1 MAVGMP
7 RSGRQF
13 PQSAV
18 DLAVVGGGIHGL
30 FAALEAAAR
39 GWRVALFER
48 DDFGGGLSFNHQR
61 TVHGGLRALQSGRLG
76 KTAQQ
81 IAERRAWALMA
92 PHLLRPLPFL
102 FPTDAA
108 LMRSRLAVGSALRV
122 YDWIGRDRNLGV
134 PAALHLPPSRIAS
147 RPETLQLFPGM
158 IDPSVTGSAIWHDYQ
173 LRHPDRLNWLVALA
187 ADRAGAVLFNHTEV
201 VELIREGGRLAG
213 VRVRRG
219 LSGEVA
225 DVPATRV
232 LLCAGAGTP
241 GLFTRFGL
249 PRAPLLVRASNLL
262 LRRPA
267 LDLALASRG
276 TSGRVLTATPW
287 SGYWLV
293 GTFQSDAPVDASSP
307 GPSPGEI
314 DAMIDDANI
323 AFPTLQ
329 VRPRDVLL
337 MHSGLTPAVI
347 RGRRA
352 ELLPDSRVITHAT
365 DGHAGVF
372 SVIGV
377 KFTTARLTALE
388 ALRVMQLA
396 GQRHRPEQPYDRGPQ
411 LLPHGTDEGA
421 EASLRAA
428 SMAAGVTLD
437 EDVCAHLID
446 WYGSE
451 AGDVVTLSAAASRL
465 QRLAP
470 SSPVLDG
477 EILYAMER
485 SRAVRLGDAVL
496 RRTRLGTTG
505 HPGHIA
511 LDAAAD
517 VMTAALGWSVEQRA
531 AEISD
536 VERRYVVRTPKP
548 AERPAP
554 PV

>member
-1 MAVGMP
+1 MS
-7 RSGRQF
+7 RSVRQF

-48 DDFGGGLSFNHQR
+48 DDFGSGLSFNHQR
-61 TVHGGLRALQSGRLG
+61 TVHGGLRALQSGQLG

-122 YDWIGRDRNLGV
+122 YDWVGRDRNIGV
-134 PAALHLPPSRIAS
+134 PAELHLPPGRMAS
-147 RPETLQLFPGM
+147 RAETLQLFPGLT
-158 IDPSVTGSAIWHDYQ
+158 DPSITGSAIWHDYQ
-173 LRHPDRLNWLVALA
+173 VRHPDRLNWLVALA
-187 ADRAGAVLFNHTEV
+187 AERAGAVLFNHTDV
-201 VELIREGGRLAG
+201 VELVREGGQLAG

-219 LSGEVA
+219 ASGEVA
-225 DVPATRV
+225 DVAAARV

-249 PRAPLLVRASNLL
+249 RHPPLLVRASNLL

-276 TSGRVLTATPW
+276 VSGRVLTATPW
-287 SGYWLV
+287 SGHWLV
-293 GTFQSDAPVDASSP
+293 GTFQSDAPVDTSSP
-307 GPSPGEI
+307 GPSPDDI
-314 DAMIDDANI
+314 DAMIDDANV
-323 AFPTLQ
+323 AFPTLK
-329 VRPRDVLL
+329 VRRRDVVLV
-337 MHSGLTPAVI
+337 HSGLTPAVM

-352 ELLPDSRVITHAT
+352 ELLPDSRVIAHAA

-377 KFTTARLTALE
+377 KFTTARLTALD
-388 ALRVMQLA
+388 ALRSMRLS
-396 GQRHRPEQPYDRGPQ
+396 GQRHHPDHPYDRGPQ
-411 LLPHGTDEGA
+411 LLPHGTDDDA
-421 EASLRAA
+421 DASLRAA
-428 SMAAGVTLD
+428 SMAANVTLD
-437 EDVCAHLID
+437 EDVHAHLID
-446 WYGSE
+446 WYGTE
-451 AGDVVTLSAAASRL
+451 AADVVALSAAASRL

-470 SSPVLDG
+470 STPVLDG
-477 EILYAMER
+477 EILYAIER

-496 RRTRLGTTG
+496 RRTRLGTAG
-505 HPGHIA
+505 HPGRVA

-517 VMTAALGWSVEQRA
+517 VMANIFGWSAEQRA
-531 AEISD
+531 AEIAD
-536 VERRYVVRTPKP
+536 VERRYAVGPAKP
-548 AERPAP
+548 AERSDGF
-554 PV
+554 